1 MIIKTLREIAALAG
15 GTLHDESKGDVSVRG
30 VSTDTRTLR
39 EGNLFVPLIGSTY
52 NGHEFLAFALEKK
65 ASAAFWAK
73 DRPLPD
79 ANIPLVLV
87 DDTTA
92 AYQLLAK
99 QYRMSLDVTV
109 VGITGSNGK
118 TTTKDILAAVLGTAG
133 PVVKTIGNL
142 NNHIGV
148 PKTLLDMDETTRFAV
163 VEMGTERP
171 GEIALLSDL
180 ARPDVAILTNIGDVH
195 LEELLSREN
204 IAKEKLDI
212 RKGMPSD
219 GILLYN
225 GDDETLKAV
234 VDPASISQKTITF
247 GLSEDCDVVAVSE
260 CSNSRGNFFSVDGIS
275 YRLPLLGNYQI
286 YNGVAAVALGYAF
299 NLTSD
304 DIAEG
309 FMQIDATGMRN
320 ELINCKGFDILN
332 DAYKSNPQS
341 LLEAFET
348 MNLLSGYTRKIAVVG
363 DMLGLGDAEREIHRD
378 VGRKISPHQIDY
390 LLTIGRLTDSLV
402 EGASENFP
410 PHRVFH
416 FDSVNPLIEEAKNLI
431 CKSSLVLVK
440 ASRAMALETVV
451 EELKQI
457 TVL

>member
-1 MIIKTLREIAALAG
+1 
-15 GTLHDESKGDVSVRG
+15 
-30 VSTDTRTLR
+30 
-39 EGNLFVPLIGSTY
+39 
-52 NGHEFLAFALEKK
+52 
-65 ASAAFWAK
+65 
-73 DRPLPD
+73 
-79 ANIPLVLV
+79 
-87 DDTTA
+87 
-92 AYQLLAK
+92 
-99 QYRMSLDVTV
+99 
-109 VGITGSNGK
+109 
-118 TTTKDILAAVLGTAG
+118 
-133 PVVKTIGNL
+133 
-142 NNHIGV
+142 
-148 PKTLLDMDETTRFAV
+148 MDETTRFAV

-212 RKGMPSD
+212 RKGMPTD

-286 YNGVAAVALGYAF
+286 YNGVADVALGYAF

-341 LLEAFET
+341 LLEAVET
-348 MNLLSGYTRKIAVVG
+348 MNLSGYRGRSRRRRHMGWAR
-363 DMLGLGDAEREIHRD
+363 AEIHRD
-378 VGRKISPHQIDY
+378 GHGGISRKS
-390 LLTIGRLTDSLV
+390 TR
-402 EGASENFP
+402 
-410 PHRVFH
+410 
-416 FDSVNPLIEEAKNLI
+416 
-431 CKSSLVLVK
+431 
-440 ASRAMALETVV
+440 
-451 EELKQI
+451 
-457 TVL
+457 